1 MSKSLRGAYGGV
13 LIAIS
18 FLVAL
23 LVPLPS
29 FILDMVLVLI
39 IGFSILLYMRA
50 TTINEWDELST
61 FPSILLMLGIF
72 RVAVNISTTRKILSD
87 GEAGN
92 VIEQFGSFVI
102 GGSLLIGIVIFVILI
117 IFQFVITNGAARTA
131 EVAARFTL
139 DGMQNKYMSIDL
151 DSQKGFISE
160 KEAQEKRKKI
170 TLEADFYGS
179 MDGAGKFLKGD
190 AIFGIAVVFVN
201 IIFGMIVGV
210 GTQGMAFGEAALRY
224 TTLTVGDG
232 IVTQIGS
239 LMTAIA
245 SGVVITRV
253 FDDSSYSLPKG
264 IYRQMMHNEVVV
276 FSLGGLFIALGLFT
290 KLPLLPFGIIGVGV
304 IILGIKHQREL
315 ALEKQEKEEQ
325 EKEELLKQDEAKS
338 EDISESFGVHMN
350 SHPILVEMGID
361 LVPLISQKI
370 DGATASDKVNMMR
383 KTIAKELGIRVPGIQ
398 FQDNT
403 KLKPK
408 GKYVIKIKGTK
419 VAEGV
424 IKSGHLFALKTP
436 HVMQELNAEP
446 GKDPIFGEEG
456 YWIEEDMLSEA
467 RMENYQIL
475 EPLAILVTHLDM
487 AIRTNLHELIQR
499 QQIKDLL
506 DSLEEDNPILLE
518 EIKKKNVDLSMIQR
532 VIKELL
538 KEGITIQ
545 ELPSIVE
552 GVIDG
557 SVLFNNIDDVTS
569 LVREKIAL
577 SIVERAK
584 SDDGKIHGIFLP
596 EKVEAEVNI
605 EVGHNGYAVNWSAE
619 FEGQLLGEIVKTIRR
634 SRISGIN
641 PVLLM
646 RRKDFR
652 FAIAKV
658 LQRQGIDISVL
669 AIEEITN
676 VPGTYVEQ
684 IPFLD
689 Q

>member
-1 MSKSLRGAYGGV
+1 MNKGLMGAYGGV

-29 FILDMVLVLI
+29 FILDMVLVII

-87 GEAGN
+87 GEAGH

-102 GGSLLIGIVIFVILI
+102 GGNLLIGIVIFIILI

-160 KEAQEKRKKI
+160 KEAQGKRKKI

-190 AIFGIAVVFVN
+190 AIFGIAIVFVN

-210 GTQGMAFGEAALRY
+210 GTQDMSFGEAAVRY

-290 KLPLLPFGIIGVGV
+290 QLPLLPFGIIGVGV
-304 IILGIKHQREL
+304 IVLGIKHQREL
-315 ALEKQEKEEQ
+315 SSEKKEKENS
-325 EKEELLKQDEAKS
+325 EKNELLKKEEAQS
-338 EDISESFGVHMN
+338 EEISENFGVHMN

-408 GKYVIKIKGTK
+408 GKYVIKIKGTR

-487 AIRTNLHELIQR
+487 AIRSNLHELIQR

-506 DSLEEDNPILLE
+506 DGLEEENPILLE
-518 EIKKKNVDLSMIQR
+518 EIKKKNVDLSLIQR

-538 KEGITIQ
+538 KEKITIQ

-557 SVLFNNIDDVTS
+557 SVLFSNIDDVTS
-569 LVREKIAL
+569 LVRERVAL
-577 SIVERAK
+577 SIVETAK

-596 EKVEAEVNI
+596 EQVEAEVNI
-605 EVGHNGYAVNWSAE
+605 EIGHNGYTVNWSAE
-619 FEGQLLGEIVKTIRR
+619 FEGQLLGELAKTIRR
-634 SRISGIN
+634 SKISGIN

-652 FAIAKV
+652 FAITKV

-684 IPFLD
+684 IQFLD
-689 Q
+689 